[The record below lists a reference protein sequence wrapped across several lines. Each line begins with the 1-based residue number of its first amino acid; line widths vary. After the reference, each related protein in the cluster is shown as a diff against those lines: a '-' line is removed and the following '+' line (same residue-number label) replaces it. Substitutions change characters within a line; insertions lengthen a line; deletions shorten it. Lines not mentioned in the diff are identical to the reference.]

1 MTNQEILDAIRA
13 SGKLETYSKEV
24 MRDVLPQ
31 LSNREIYNALE
42 WGVEQ
47 GQVIASQK
55 SPVGNYVVKPLEV
68 VAEVVSEP
76 VAEEP
81 VQAEAVEVSQ
91 EEDEAEML
99 FGQADVEWTASNG
112 QRVRVW
118 SGPTRDLYHVAV
130 DAKLSCGVRFS
141 VVPPQQAALA
151 RKAGVV
157 CKLGPVGLNAERK
170 LLCQRIDRSG
180 LKSQPVG

>member
-55 SPVGNYVVKPLEV
+55 SPIGNYVVKPLEV
-68 VAEVVSEP
+68 VAEVVAPAIPSEP
-76 VAEEP
+76 VAE
-81 VQAEAVEVSQ
+81 VVAESEAYS
-91 EEDEAEML
+91 EEDNLPE
-99 FGQADVEWTASNG
+99 ADVEWTASNG
-112 QRVRVW
+112 QRIQVW
-118 SGPTRDLYHVAV
+118 TGNRPWLYTVAV
-130 DAKLSCGVRFS
+130 DGKFSHDCKIGPVPAKF
-141 VVPPQQAALA
+141 ADAA
-151 RKAGVV
+151 RKHGVV
-157 CKLGPVGLNAERK
+157 AMLGRVGLNAERK
-170 LLCQRIDRSG
+170 AALQQVDRSG
-180 LKSQPVG
+180 LKCYPVG